1 MLSTRSAIYQ
11 ERSGRPL
18 GPGAVDENFPLYR
31 VVFSGEAD
39 RVLAGEGWVSGEM
52 NDDLAFMAKSEV
64 NSLVATEIWV
74 VSPGGE
80 EEESRLDE
88 DEDGNGDGDAN
99 ENEDET
105 EDEENVDGD

>member
-1 MLSTRSAIYQ
+1 MSR
-11 ERSGRPL
+11 
-18 GPGAVDENFPLYR
+18 
-31 VVFSGEAD
+31 
-39 RVLAGEGWVSGEM
+39 EM

-64 NSLVATEIWV
+64 NSHVATEIWV
-74 VSPGGE
+74 VSPGDGE

-99 ENEDET
+99 ENEDEA